1 MTAREEA
8 ISALYDYDD
17 IVAIRGRIVGL
28 ERDYRALGQ
37 RDDLA
42 VDTLSAQ
49 TPTDCIAEITEAL
62 ASLRRH
68 LLAAEVARERARSAA
83 GRLIV
88 RGT

>member
-1 MTAREEA
+1 MTACEEA

-17 IVAIRGRIVGL
+17 IVSIRGRIISL

-37 RDDLA
+37 CDDLA
-42 VDTLSAQ
+42 VDALGDE

-62 ASLRRH
+62 ASLRHH

-83 GRLIV
+83 GRLIE